1 MSKRAAKDIYKN
13 LLQNLP
19 ISEIMELVEILK
31 DKGLEEGEIIEQ
43 IANLLDQMIDFE
55 KIIKRNPEVGA
66 AIESI
71 DDKLIAT
78 IIKITISVAKARKFL
93 GK

>member
-1 MSKRAAKDIYKN
+1 MSKLAKKDIYKN

-43 IANLLDQMIDFE
+43 IASLLDQMIDFE

-78 IIKITISVAKARKFL
+78 IIKITISVAKARKFF

>member
-1 MSKRAAKDIYKN
+1 MSKKKDIYKN
-13 LLQNLP
+13 LLNNLP

-31 DKGLEEGEIIEQ
+31 DKGLDENEIIEQ
-43 IANLLDQMIDFE
+43 VSTLLDQMIDFE
-55 KIIKRNPEVGA
+55 KIIKRNPEIGA

-78 IIKITISVAKARKFL
+78 IIKISISVAKARKLF

>member
-1 MSKRAAKDIYKN
+1 MSKKEIYKN
-13 LLQNLP
+13 LLKNLP
-19 ISEIMELVEILK
+19 IADIMELVEILK
-31 DKGLEEGEIIEQ
+31 DKGLEESEIIEQ
-43 IANLLDQMIDFE
+43 VSILLDQMIDFE
-55 KIIKRNPEVGA
+55 KLIKRNPEIGA

-78 IIKITISVAKARKFL
+78 VIKISISIAKARKLF

>member
-1 MSKRAAKDIYKN
+1 MSAKEIYKN
-13 LLQNLP
+13 LLAHLP

-31 DKGLEEGEIIEQ
+31 DKGLNESEIIEHVSV
-43 IANLLDQMIDFE
+43 LLDNMIDFE
-55 KIIKRNPEVGA
+55 KIVKGNPAVGA

-78 IIKITISVAKARKFL
+78 IIKISISIAKAKKSL

>member
-1 MSKRAAKDIYKN
+1 MSKKSIYKN
-13 LLQNLP
+13 LLKNLP
-19 ISEIMELVEILK
+19 ISEIMELIEILK
-31 DKGLEEGEIIEQ
+31 NQGLDESEIIEQ
-43 IANLLDQMIDFE
+43 VSVLLDQMIDFE

-78 IIKITISVAKARKFL
+78 IIKISISIAKARKLF

>member
-1 MSKRAAKDIYKN
+1 MSKKEIYKN
-13 LLQNLP
+13 LLKNLP
-19 ISEIMELVEILK
+19 ITEIMELVEILK
-31 DKGLEEGEIIEQ
+31 DKGLEESEIIEQ
-43 IANLLDQMIDFE
+43 IASLLDQMIDFE
-55 KIIKRNPEVGA
+55 KVIKRNPEIGA

-78 IIKITISVAKARKFL
+78 IIKISISVAKARKLF

>member
-1 MSKRAAKDIYKN
+1 MSKKEIYKN

-31 DKGLEEGEIIEQ
+31 DKGLDEDEIIEQ
-43 IANLLDQMIDFE
+43 VAALLDQMIDFE
-55 KIIKRNPEVGA
+55 KIIKRNPEIGA

-78 IIKITISVAKARKFL
+78 IIKISISVAKARKFFA
-93 GK
+93 K